1 MPIRAAGGGRGDRRR
16 RRVTFLVR
24 ELRHAAGRPDG
35 RRRRA
40 LACLALLLGAAVATP
55 APALPESA
63 RCADLRAQIARAG
76 ADATARRYR
85 AAAEKLRGEYGKLAA
100 KGRAMGCDRE
110 QFLFFGE
117 PPPPQC
123 GPLNARINALRGS
136 IEANERAASDDSQ
149 RQALSARYDAE
160 CRNAGRGAGAS
171 QEPKNFFE
179 ELFGLDASE
188 EPPEARQ
195 QSPSDYGVPDPWV
208 EDNHED
214 GRLGGSTAIC
224 VRDCDGGF
232 FPAGFHANSANLDD
246 LNRLCKALCPNASVK
261 LYTRSQWRSLDD
273 AVSIDGARYSEHP
286 NAFKFQTSYDPA
298 CGCKPPGKNWA
309 EVLADA
315 EAILAE
321 RYAKDHVVTEEQ
333 AEEMSRPLKPGEVRT
348 PKRAQRA
355 GAAPSPATQTPTVRF
370 DNGTGDPA
378 VYKDVTGSD
387 GVTRRV
393 RVIAPTM

>member
-1 MPIRAAGGGRGDRRR
+1 MSLMIRSEPRP
-16 RRVTFLVR
+16 
-24 ELRHAAGRPDG
+24 AAGRIGG
-35 RRRRA
+35 RRR
-40 LACLALLLGAAVATP
+40 LALVLLLAGLGVAP
-55 APALPESA
+55 SSQAQERA

-85 AAAEKLRGEYGKLAA
+85 AAAEKLRGEFAKLSA

-110 QFLFFGE
+110 PFLFFGD

-123 GPLNARINALRGS
+123 GPLNARINALRGN

-160 CRNAGRGAGAS
+160 CRNVVRRPGPVE
-171 QEPKNFFE
+171 EPKNFFE

-188 EPPEARQ
+188 DPPELRQ
-195 QSPSDYGVPDPWV
+195 QTPRYPGIPPEPWL
-208 EDNHED
+208 EEEETDNQ

-232 FPAGFHANSANLDD
+232 FPAGFYANTSNLDELD
-246 LNRLCKALCPNASVK
+246 RLCKALCPNASVK

-273 AVSIDGARYSEHP
+273 AKSIDGAPYSEHP
-286 NAFKFQTSYDPA
+286 NAYKFQTSYDPA
-298 CGCKPPGKNWA
+298 CGCKPPNKSWS

-321 RYAKDHVVTEEQ
+321 RYAKDRLVTEEQ
-333 AEEMSRPLKPGEVRT
+333 AEIMSRPLKPGEI
-348 PKRAQRA
+348 RAQKHSQRSA
-355 GAAPSPATQTPTVRF
+355 GPASPPVAQTPTLRF
-370 DNGTGDPA
+370 DNGAGDAA

>member
-1 MPIRAAGGGRGDRRR
+1 M
-16 RRVTFLVR
+16 TFMVR
-24 ELRHAAGRPDG
+24 SKFRCAAGRVSARRG
-35 RRRRA
+35 RA
-40 LACLALLLGAAVATP
+40 VGLAMLLAGLGM
-55 APALPESA
+55 APSAQAQESA

-85 AAAEKLRGEYGKLAA
+85 AAAEKLRGEYAKLTA
-100 KGRAMGCDRE
+100 KGRALGCDRE
-110 QFLFFGE
+110 TFLFFGD

-123 GPLNARINALRGS
+123 GPLNARINALRGN

-160 CRNAGRGAGAS
+160 CRDATRSRGGSAP
-171 QEPKNFFE
+171 EPKNFFE

-188 EPPEARQ
+188 EPPELREQ
-195 QSPSDYGVPDPWV
+195 TPRDPSVSTEPLLV
-208 EDNHED
+208 EEESV

-232 FPAGFHANSANLDD
+232 FPAGFYANNSNLDD
-246 LNRLCKALCPNASVK
+246 LDRLCKALCPNTVVK

-273 AVSIDGARYSEHP
+273 AMSIDGTRYVEHP
-286 NAFKFQTSYDPA
+286 NAYKFQSSYDPA
-298 CGCKPPGKNWA
+298 CGCKPRDKSWVEA
-309 EVLADA
+309 LADA

-321 RYAKDHVVTEEQ
+321 RYSKDRLVTVEQ
-333 AEEMSRPLKPGEVRT
+333 AEAMSRPLRQGEIRAT
-348 PKRAQRA
+348 KRSQRSV
-355 GAAPSPATQTPTVRF
+355 GAIQPPSAQTPTVRF
-370 DNGTGDPA
+370 DNGSSDAA

-393 RVIAPTM
+393 RVIDPTM

>member
-1 MPIRAAGGGRGDRRR
+1 MSLMIRSEPRPAAG
-16 RRVTFLVR
+16 
-24 ELRHAAGRPDG
+24 HIAG
-35 RRRRA
+35 RRRRS
-40 LACLALLLGAAVATP
+40 LAMVLLLAGLGVAP
-55 APALPESA
+55 SSLAQESA

-85 AAAEKLRGEYGKLAA
+85 AAAEKLRAEFAKLSA

-110 QFLFFGE
+110 AFLFFGD

-123 GPLNARINALRGS
+123 GPLNARINALRGN

-160 CRNAGRGAGAS
+160 CRNVAHRPGPAS
-171 QEPKNFFE
+171 EPKNFFE

-188 EPPEARQ
+188 DPPELRQ
-195 QSPSDYGVPDPWV
+195 QTPRYPGIPPEPWLV
-208 EDNHED
+208 EEETENE

-232 FPAGFHANSANLDD
+232 FPAGFYANSSNLDD
-246 LNRLCKALCPNASVK
+246 LDRLCRALCPNTSVK

-273 AVSIDGARYSEHP
+273 ARSIDGARYAEHP
-286 NAFKFQTSYDPA
+286 NAYKFQSSYDPA
-298 CGCKPPGKNWA
+298 CACKPPDKSWV

-321 RYAKDHVVTEEQ
+321 RYARDRLVTEEQ
-333 AEEMSRPLKPGEVRT
+333 AAEMSRPLRQGEIRAT
-348 PKRAQRA
+348 KRSQRS
-355 GAAPSPATQTPTVRF
+355 GGDAAPPVAQTPAARF
-370 DNGTGDPA
+370 DHGTGDGA
-378 VYKDVTGSD
+378 VYKDVIGSD
-387 GVTRRV
+387 GVTRRI